1 MKKVLV
7 LSMMILVCFLSSCT
21 KRSDLGIDILDL
33 DLDLSGQTLVSIST
47 LKDFTTNFFD
57 DLISEYMDT
66 NTQ

>member
-33 DLDLSGQTLVSIST
+33 DLDL
-47 LKDFTTNFFD
+47 
-57 DLISEYMDT
+57 
-66 NTQ
+66 